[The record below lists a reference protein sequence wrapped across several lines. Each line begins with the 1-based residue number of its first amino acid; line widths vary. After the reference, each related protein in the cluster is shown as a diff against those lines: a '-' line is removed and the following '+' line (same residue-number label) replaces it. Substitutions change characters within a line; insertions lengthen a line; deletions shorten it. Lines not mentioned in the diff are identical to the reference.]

1 MTFIGVNTNWTYPI
15 ENRIIYITKFDVE
28 YCLIINTHNVEVTI
42 VNNLGQEITGETW
55 PLTMEVD
62 STGRYAATLPD
73 DLGIANH
80 KHYVA
85 TIVATSQG
93 GIVRTFKRQL
103 IAKYDT

>member
-1 MTFIGVNTNWTYPI
+1 MDAS
-15 ENRIIYITKFDVE
+15 IIYIGSNNVLELTS
-28 YCLIINTHNVEVTI
+28 LTNTETGEVIDDADVEVTI